1 MILIIIVGLILIG
14 VLSNY
19 FGKVFEKFKLP
30 SLIGMI
36 IFGMIIGPS
45 FLNFVPKVILN
56 ISSYIKDI
64 ALVTV
69 LFIGGLG
76 ISLNDI
82 KKNWKACNFIE
93 RYSCNNRRIYHSNF
107 VYGIFKIFIYSGRNS
122 WIYNSSC

>member
-1 MILIIIVGLILIG
+1 MILIVIVGLISIG

-69 LFIGGLG
+69 LFIGDLELVLM
-76 ISLNDI
+76 I
-82 KKNWKACNFIE
+82 
-93 RYSCNNRRIYHSNF
+93 
-107 VYGIFKIFIYSGRNS
+107 
-122 WIYNSSC
+122 

>member
-1 MILIIIVGLILIG
+1 MILIVIVGLILIG

-36 IFGMIIGPS
+36 IFGMIVGPS
-45 FLNFVPKVILN
+45 FLNFVPKGILD

-76 ISLNDI
+76 ISFNDI
-82 KKNWKACNFIE
+82 KKLEGLQF
-93 RYSCNNRRIYHSNF
+93 Y
-107 VYGIFKIFIYSGRNS
+107 
-122 WIYNSSC
+122 